1 VDGTI
6 GLVKTWVI
14 DFCETGV
21 MKPELRRICLFPIK
35 SLDGVVAEAAEVLP
49 GGALAFDR
57 RWRMVDRQGRLVNGK
72 RTAAV
77 HRVAAQFDVQREL
90 VWLDVRGGSQ
100 PRAYHLVEEWP
111 AIQRRLSELMEI
123 EVMLIEDA
131 ERGFPDDTDAP
142 GPTLVST
149 ATLETV
155 ASWFD
160 GLSLDQVR
168 ARFRANLEIDGVPPF
183 WEDRLVGESGVEI
196 PFAIGS
202 VKLSGIKP
210 CARCIVPSR
219 CAETG
224 ESTIAFAPIFAKRR
238 EQTLPD
244 HAPRSRF
251 DDFYRLAVNTRRRP
265 PLEPTTLRIGDLF
278 VLE

>member
-1 VDGTI
+1 V
-6 GLVKTWVI
+6 
-14 DFCETGV
+14 
-21 MKPELRRICLFPIK
+21 KPELVRICLFPIK
-35 SLDGVVAEAAEVLP
+35 SLDGVVVEAAEVLP

-57 RWRMVDRQGRLVNGK
+57 RWRMVDRQGRTVNGK

-77 HRVAAQFDVQREL
+77 HRVAARFDVQREL

-111 AIQRRLSELMEI
+111 AIQRRLSELLDIEI
-123 EVMLIEDA
+123 TLQEDA
-131 ERGFPDDTDAP
+131 ENGFPDDRDAP
-142 GPTLVST
+142 GPTLIST

-160 GLSLDQVR
+160 GLTLDQVR
-168 ARFRANLEIDGVPPF
+168 ARFRANLEIGGVPAF
-183 WEDRLVGESGVEI
+183 WEDQLVGEAGVEI
-196 PFAIGS
+196 AFAIGP
-202 VKLSGIKP
+202 VKLSGVKP
-210 CARCIVPSR
+210 CARCIVPTRS
-219 CAETG
+219 AETG
-224 ESTIAFAPIFAKRR
+224 ESTIAFARIFAKRR

-251 DDFYRLAVNTRRRP
+251 DNYYRLAVNTHRRL
-265 PLEPTTLRIGDLF
+265 PLETTPLQIGDLL